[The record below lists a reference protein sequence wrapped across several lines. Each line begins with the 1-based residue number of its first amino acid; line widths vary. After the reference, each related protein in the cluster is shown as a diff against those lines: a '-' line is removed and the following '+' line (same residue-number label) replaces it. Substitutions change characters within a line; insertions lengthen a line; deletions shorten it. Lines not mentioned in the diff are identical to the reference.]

1 MKRWLTA
8 FSARTSFVVLL
19 GLTTVALTALIAI
32 GWRSL
37 NAFETTITRV
47 MQQVSVYT
55 AEQTAAQIHR
65 DLRSPVFDLLE
76 QVDHAAIRS
85 FDVSKIA
92 ETLKA
97 AGSENFR
104 LIDTFF
110 VWSAAPGKE
119 PELATASAERR
130 VLFYSPHRQVSRDQT
145 SAPGNAG
152 KLGFSS
158 NVRLAAV
165 LLKEAAQWAS
175 VQRPFAV
182 SYFTFDG
189 RSYQVVY
196 HYLLDTNN
204 RLVLGGVEGF
214 LADAEHLRQH
224 YFPELLSG
232 GAANAARDPAFPA
245 LAVSIFDEGGQE
257 ISRSGRS
264 LLDKYDAQTS
274 FPFLFFE
281 PGLFD
286 SLSPYHPQVHEWTVR
301 TGFQSGDIQAIAR
314 QQTAPQRWAWLL
326 ASLVTAVG
334 IGLTAI
340 SAVRQI
346 RLSAMKSDFVASV
359 SHDLRTPLTK
369 IQLYADS
376 LASARSKSQEKFD
389 AYCRVI
395 SLQAKRLTQ
404 LIQELLD
411 FSRIEAGVREYEMN
425 ELDLRDVLQDTLDMF
440 DQEIGQDD
448 RTTEI
453 VLPDVPV
460 PVLGSAEGLQ
470 QLFGNLIS
478 NALKYSPG
486 EQYLRVAL
494 ATGNGHATV
503 KVTDRGIGVP
513 RREHRQIFKK
523 FYRSASA
530 ASTATGSGIGLA
542 IVDHVARA
550 HGGTVTVASDSGCGT
565 TFTVTLPVVAESRE
579 VWW

>member
-1 MKRWLTA
+1 
-8 FSARTSFVVLL
+8 
-19 GLTTVALTALIAI
+19 
-32 GWRSL
+32 
-37 NAFETTITRV
+37 
-47 MQQVSVYT
+47 
-55 AEQTAAQIHR
+55 
-65 DLRSPVFDLLE
+65 
-76 QVDHAAIRS
+76 
-85 FDVSKIA
+85 
-92 ETLKA
+92 
-97 AGSENFR
+97 
-104 LIDTFF
+104 
-110 VWSAAPGKE
+110 
-119 PELATASAERR
+119 
-130 VLFYSPHRQVSRDQT
+130 
-145 SAPGNAG
+145 
-152 KLGFSS
+152 
-158 NVRLAAV
+158 
-165 LLKEAAQWAS
+165 
-175 VQRPFAV
+175 
-182 SYFTFDG
+182 
-189 RSYQVVY
+189 
-196 HYLLDTNN
+196 N

-245 LAVSIFDEGGQE
+245 LAVSIFDDGGQE

>member
-182 SYFTFDG
+182 SYFTFD
-189 RSYQVVY
+189 
-196 HYLLDTNN
+196 
-204 RLVLGGVEGF
+204 
-214 LADAEHLRQH
+214 
-224 YFPELLSG
+224 
-232 GAANAARDPAFPA
+232 
-245 LAVSIFDEGGQE
+245 
-257 ISRSGRS
+257 
-264 LLDKYDAQTS
+264 
-274 FPFLFFE
+274 
-281 PGLFD
+281 
-286 SLSPYHPQVHEWTVR
+286 
-301 TGFQSGDIQAIAR
+301 
-314 QQTAPQRWAWLL
+314 
-326 ASLVTAVG
+326 
-334 IGLTAI
+334 
-340 SAVRQI
+340 
-346 RLSAMKSDFVASV
+346 
-359 SHDLRTPLTK
+359 
-369 IQLYADS
+369 
-376 LASARSKSQEKFD
+376 
-389 AYCRVI
+389 
-395 SLQAKRLTQ
+395 
-404 LIQELLD
+404 
-411 FSRIEAGVREYEMN
+411 
-425 ELDLRDVLQDTLDMF
+425 
-440 DQEIGQDD
+440 
-448 RTTEI
+448 
-453 VLPDVPV
+453 
-460 PVLGSAEGLQ
+460 
-470 QLFGNLIS
+470 
-478 NALKYSPG
+478 
-486 EQYLRVAL
+486 
-494 ATGNGHATV
+494 
-503 KVTDRGIGVP
+503 
-513 RREHRQIFKK
+513 
-523 FYRSASA
+523 
-530 ASTATGSGIGLA
+530 
-542 IVDHVARA
+542 
-550 HGGTVTVASDSGCGT
+550 
-565 TFTVTLPVVAESRE
+565 
-579 VWW
+579 